1 MDIGALD
8 SGAVLLNEVHFAPE
22 NLEEFIELVNATD
35 RPLSTAGLWLSLVQ
49 DSQLLRAE
57 ALDERRPYMD
67 DPEFT
72 PVLLPNEVLAL
83 KAPFSLPNDS
93 CTLVLH
99 TIAGEVLDEMTYW
112 PLPSPLEHRSFER
125 VALQTSGKERLNW
138 HYHIPDLGQ
147 DSEGTPGAKNSVA
160 GALPTLVAEAVLER
174 DWVSF
179 DPLNYQP
186 TTVLWVGAGAGER
199 VWAEVRDGSG
209 RIMEV
214 LLAGTGGFA
223 EKFR

>member
-1 MDIGALD
+1 
-8 SGAVLLNEVHFAPE
+8 
-22 NLEEFIELVNATD
+22 
-35 RPLSTAGLWLSLVQ
+35 
-49 DSQLLRAE
+49 
-57 ALDERRPYMD
+57 
-67 DPEFT
+67 
-72 PVLLPNEVLAL
+72 
-83 KAPFSLPNDS
+83 
-93 CTLVLH
+93 VLH

-214 LLAGTGGFA
+214 LLAGIQVGNGTGGTGRHAVVLAPASWGWTKVRSGIYWVQCKVEGRNGVRKKSVPLSIFNP
-223 EKFR
+223 